1 MILNKIFGQKESRM
15 ITKRVSCA
23 SSGYS
28 VTRHTVPL
36 LGMSDLHDVG
46 IFSGGASPSVMYS

>member
-1 MILNKIFGQKESRM
+1 MILNKNFRAKKSRM

-28 VTRHTVPL
+28 VTRHAVPL

-46 IFSGGASPSVMYS
+46 ILSGGASPGVMYS